1 MSPQDIQKAFEDRL
15 NAVHELRKLADETR
29 GSELSAE
36 EAATMDAQN
45 DAIDSLDEKIQT
57 GLRSLRR
64 DQEAASALDEFRSY
78 GDLSIVPETAKT
90 DGKVDE
96 SEMFRQLVSGEIRS
110 YESFASE
117 QRDLVKGTNSAGG
130 FTVESTMYDRIVQKL
145 EDSSKILDSGV
156 TILRTDR
163 GEDITVPKVTTT
175 TVAALTAEAAAIS
188 ENDPVFNSETVGAY
202 KYSALV
208 QVSSELLSDS
218 SFNISN
224 FLADQGGTALGKA
237 MAQDIAA
244 GSGSSRPEGLAT
256 ATTSFGTSA
265 SATTITT
272 ANILEVLYTMPNQ
285 YKNAD
290 TKWYMSPSA
299 ERVIRS
305 LQSTTNEFLWQP
317 SMQGGVPSQ
326 LFGYEVVTDGFI
338 DAATSGK
345 KALLFCHA
353 PSFFV
358 RFAGGVSVES
368 STDFAFA
375 NDLVTIRFIMKMDSR
390 GIDDNGLG
398 RLTQA

>member
-1 MSPQDIQKAFEDRL
+1 MSPIDIQKAFEDRL

-188 ENDPVFNSETVGAY
+188 ENDPVFSSETVR
-202 KYSALV
+202 
-208 QVSSELLSDS
+208 
-218 SFNISN
+218 
-224 FLADQGGTALGKA
+224 
-237 MAQDIAA
+237 IA
-244 GSGSSRPEGLAT
+244 
-256 ATTSFGTSA
+256 
-265 SATTITT
+265 
-272 ANILEVLYTMPNQ
+272 V
-285 YKNAD
+285 
-290 TKWYMSPSA
+290 
-299 ERVIRS
+299 
-305 LQSTTNEFLWQP
+305 
-317 SMQGGVPSQ
+317 
-326 LFGYEVVTDGFI
+326 
-338 DAATSGK
+338 
-345 KALLFCHA
+345 
-353 PSFFV
+353 
-358 RFAGGVSVES
+358 
-368 STDFAFA
+368 
-375 NDLVTIRFIMKMDSR
+375 
-390 GIDDNGLG
+390 
-398 RLTQA
+398 

>member
-163 GEDITVPKVTTT
+163 GEDITVQFLAPRPSERTNILHSCKSLQNCC
-175 TVAALTAEAAAIS
+175 LTRHSTFQTSSLTKAELLL
-188 ENDPVFNSETVGAY
+188 VKRWHKTLQ
-202 KYSALV
+202 LV
-208 QVSSELLSDS
+208 QGLL
-218 SFNISN
+218 
-224 FLADQGGTALGKA
+224 
-237 MAQDIAA
+237 
-244 GSGSSRPEGLAT
+244 
-256 ATTSFGTSA
+256 
-265 SATTITT
+265 
-272 ANILEVLYTMPNQ
+272 
-285 YKNAD
+285 
-290 TKWYMSPSA
+290 
-299 ERVIRS
+299 
-305 LQSTTNEFLWQP
+305 
-317 SMQGGVPSQ
+317 
-326 LFGYEVVTDGFI
+326 
-338 DAATSGK
+338 
-345 KALLFCHA
+345 
-353 PSFFV
+353 
-358 RFAGGVSVES
+358 
-368 STDFAFA
+368 
-375 NDLVTIRFIMKMDSR
+375 DLKV
-390 GIDDNGLG
+390 
-398 RLTQA
+398 